1 MQRQTHTIPRA
12 AVTRILVNAG
22 AKRVSEEASNAFAEV
37 VEQIATEIGNSA
49 NNIARHTGRKT
60 VHDVD
65 IKLAKEQKYGKY

>member
-37 VEQIATEIGNSA
+37 LEQIAKDIGSA
-49 NNIARHTGRKT
+49 ANDIAKHTGRKT
-60 VHDVD
+60 VQDVD
-65 IKLAKEQKYGKY
+65 IKLAKDQKFGR